1 MVDLAP
7 RISAD
12 PAVCHGKPVIKGTR
26 VLVSVLVGQ
35 VGAGVQVDEIARE
48 YRVQKDDV
56 LADRRQSEVRS
67 QTPGAIRPAS

>member
-26 VLVSVLVGQ
+26 VLVAVLVGQ
-35 VGAGVQVDEIARE
+35 VGAGVAVDEIARE
-48 YRVQKDDV
+48 YRVAKDDV
-56 LADRRQSEVRS
+56 LAAVAYAARLLEGETVR
-67 QTPGAIRPAS
+67 AF

>member
-7 RISAD
+7 HISAD

-35 VGAGVQVDEIARE
+35 VGAGVAVDEIARE

-56 LADRRQSEVRS
+56 LAAVAYAATLLEGETVR
-67 QTPGAIRPAS
+67 AF

>member
-56 LADRRQSEVRS
+56 LAAVAYAATLLEGETVR
-67 QTPGAIRPAS
+67 AY

>member
-35 VGAGVQVDEIARE
+35 VGAGISVDEIARE
-48 YRVQKDDV
+48 YGVQRDDV
-56 LADRRQSEVRS
+56 LAAVAYAAHLLDGETVR
-67 QTPGAIRPAS
+67 AF